1 MGAIIT
7 LDMVPNFVTCLPL
20 YNEHCVKM
28 LKMHRAGRQMILWK
42 PVVYGHVSPCTMCTN
57 TKVAPRR
64 RTNHSMEPVVYG
76 HCVKILKLHR
86 DGRQIILL
94 KPEVMCGHASPPCCC
109 SSLTDF
115 QSLQNSPHTGS
126 ERRPFWYP
134 SFL

>member
-1 MGAIIT
+1 
-7 LDMVPNFVTCLPL
+7 
-20 YNEHCVKM
+20 
-28 LKMHRAGRQMILWK
+28 MHRAGRQMILWK

-76 HCVKILKLHR
+76 NRVKILKLHR

-115 QSLQNSPHTGS
+115 QSPLEIFSHRVRKTT
-126 ERRPFWYP
+126 FLV
-134 SFL
+134 SFISINLPLAVYLFTPIQAWVIFPQLVCSN